1 MKLEEENSNY
11 WENVPKRR
19 GLRKETIGRMERD
32 KSMVWGPRY
41 KMQRSKAR
49 DKVGVERN
57 VPHMVK
63 PLRSY
68 NPCDQV
74 VTEIS

>member
-1 MKLEEENSNY
+1 MKVKENLTMKPPQNLEEILSQARGFVKLEEENSNY

-41 KMQRSKAR
+41 
-49 DKVGVERN
+49 
-57 VPHMVK
+57 
-63 PLRSY
+63 
-68 NPCDQV
+68 
-74 VTEIS
+74 